1 MIRKCR
7 VGTLIFEILF
17 LSLSAIAVWSFGM
30 VRVHADDDSEK
41 WSDYDDY
48 EVVSHDTVWSGN
60 HVQAYIFKPIVVVD
74 GATLT
79 IEKGTHIEF
88 SQIFVYD
95 GRIVAEGT
103 DAERIVFTKMP
114 SQISEPEQDVGI
126 YDAECFRMRPT
137 GTIEFNYYPNETDDP
152 SVFRY
157 TEFEGIGS
165 NQPMPAYEGHCPGL
179 AMDNGSWIR
188 SVFGE
193 TAYAAKQPNSTS
205 PGIRFIRGKLLIDH
219 SAFHNGLYA
228 DIISSLYFNDEWE
241 AQYQQITV
249 TDSDFSL
256 NLSNTALLSIL
267 QFDGKQD
274 YTGRVY
280 FENNW
285 YGSSDGPTSDKNP
298 GGHGERLDG
307 PCTLAGFSSERHLPE
322 TPQASNVLFLPGI
335 KASNLYEKDHSGNE
349 NRLWP
354 PDFFSDDLD
363 LLALDNDGKSVNDVY
378 TEDVLS
384 SAGGTKY
391 YESFLT
397 DLETEKTNHVI
408 NDYVPFAYDWRTDVH
423 DIAYGDTAR
432 RDESRSLLSET
443 ERLAQSSKTGKVTI
457 VAHSNGGLVAKE
469 LLNRLDETGEAA
481 LVDQVVFVGTPQLG
495 APISILS
502 LLYGYKEDLLW
513 GILASRGNVR
523 TLAEHMPGAY
533 GLLPSQEYFDRTKQP
548 LVSFSSEH
556 TRFKEY
562 RDAYGDT
569 INDWSGLADFLSGA
583 KDGREKPA
591 KDDVA
596 SENILRKNLLS
607 QEEQTKKEL
616 DTWKPP
622 TGVEAIEIAG
632 WGLDTVRGIDYTEEE
647 ATKCYASG
655 SVLIPSCTG
664 AGTYKPVYEPQFTV
678 DGDEVV
684 TAPSALMLPESSDV
698 KKYWVD
704 LYRSINSN
712 NKGKNHGTLFELNSL
727 RTFLSQLIS
736 HSEKDTSLPEYIY
749 TTRPSEYANA
759 KPRIR
764 MSLYSPLDISLTDA
778 DGNHTGPK
786 TVEENGQ
793 TGVIFEEGIPGST
806 YVQLDDR
813 KYVSFPEGTAV
824 SVHLDG
830 YDTGSYTL
838 KFDEVAVTN
847 AGEKTLNHTTF
858 QDLPVTPETTVDLS
872 VPEKGLSNLSTLRAD
887 LNGSEPGGEYEVSPV
902 ADGIATL
909 NVAPETTGA
918 ESSSGTSTPADRTR
932 RRTSS
937 EKSKSGI
944 SDGVGRFLGSIF
956 GPSSETDANGND
968 TGGYPVGVSG
978 AESERQTQWC
988 PFPTQSPLAFLG
1000 SVLRTGLRIILPG
1013 PFFLSDMLSF
1023 LWKLNGTSVAWAGWF
1038 RWLQ

>member
-1 MIRKCR
+1 
-7 VGTLIFEILF
+7 
-17 LSLSAIAVWSFGM
+17 M
-30 VRVHADDDSEK
+30 VRAYADDDNEK
-41 WSDYDDY
+41 WTSYDDY
-48 EVVSHDTVWSGN
+48 EVVSHDTVWSGS
-60 HVQAYIFKPIVVVD
+60 HVQVDILKPIVVVD

-114 SQISEPEQDVGI
+114 SRIFEPEQDVGI
-126 YDAECFRMRPT
+126 YDAECFRIRPI
-137 GTIEFNYYPNETDDP
+137 GTIEFNYYPKETDNP

-165 NQPMPAYEGHCPGL
+165 NQPIPAYEGHCPGL
-179 AMDNGSWIR
+179 VMDTNSWMR
-188 SVFGE
+188 SLFGE
-193 TAYAAKQPNSTS
+193 TAYAAKQPNFTS
-205 PGIRFIRGKLLIDH
+205 PGINFIDGKLLIDH

-228 DIISSLYFNDEWE
+228 DIVSLLYFYDEFG
-241 AQYQQITV
+241 ARYQQITV
-249 TDSDFSL
+249 TNSDFSL
-256 NLSNTALLSIL
+256 NLSNTALLSAF
-267 QFDGKQD
+267 QYDGKQD

-298 GGHGERLDG
+298 GGHGERLVG
-307 PCTLAGFSSERHLPE
+307 PCTLVGFSSERHLPE

-335 KASNLYEKDHSGNE
+335 KASYLYEKDHSGNE
-349 NRLWP
+349 DRLWP

-363 LLALDNDGKSVNDVY
+363 RLTLDNDGKSVNDVY

-408 NDYVPFAYDWRTDVH
+408 NDYVLFAYDWRTDVH
-423 DIAYGDTAR
+423 DIAYGDTAY
-432 RDESRSLLSET
+432 RDDSRSLLSET

-523 TLAEHMPGAY
+523 ALAEHMPGAY

-548 LVSFSSEH
+548 LISFSSEH
-556 TRFKEY
+556 TRFKTF

-569 INDWSGLADFLSGA
+569 IDDWNGLADFLSGA
-583 KDGREKPA
+583 KDGREKPE
-591 KDDVA
+591 KDDVT
-596 SENILRKNLLS
+596 SENVLRKNLLS

-616 DTWKPP
+616 DTWKPL
-622 TGVEAIEIAG
+622 TGVEVIEIAG

-647 ATKCYASG
+647 ATRCYAFG
-655 SVLIPSCTG
+655 SALIPSCTG
-664 AGTYKPVYEPQFTV
+664 VGTYKPVYEPQFTV

-684 TAPSALMLPESSDV
+684 TAPSALMLPESLDV

-704 LYRSINSN
+704 LYRSKKSHADMLEVN
-712 NKGKNHGTLFELNSL
+712 EL
-727 RTFLSQLIS
+727 RTFLSQIIS
-736 HSEKDTSLPEYIY
+736 HKENDSVLPKYIFTS
-749 TTRPSEYANA
+749 RPTSQSTDN
-759 KPRIR
+759 RIR
-764 MSLYSPLDISLTDA
+764 MALYSPLDISLTDA

-786 TVEENGQ
+786 TVKENGQ
-793 TGVIFEEGIPGST
+793 TSVIFEEGIPGST
-806 YVQLDDR
+806 YVQFDDR
-813 KYVSFPEGTAV
+813 KYASFPEGTAV
-824 SVHLDG
+824 AVHLDG
-830 YDTGSYTL
+830 YGTGSYTL

-872 VPEKGLSNLSTLRAD
+872 VPEKGLSDLSTLHAD
-887 LNGSEPGGEYEVSPV
+887 LNGSEPGGEYEVPPV
-902 ADGIATL
+902 SNGIATL
-909 NVAPETTGA
+909 NVAQETTVA
-918 ESSSGTSTPADRTR
+918 ESSSGTNTPTDHSRQQ
-932 RRTSS
+932 TSS

-944 SDGVGRFLGSIF
+944 SDSVGEFFGSIF
-956 GPSSETDANGND
+956 GSPSATDVGGND
-968 TGGYPVGVSG
+968 MDGRFVGISG
-978 AESERQTQWC
+978 VEGERQNQWC
-988 PFPTQSPLAFLG
+988 PFPTQSPLTFLS
-1000 SVLRTGLRIILPG
+1000 SVFRTSLRIMFPG

-1023 LWKLNGTSVAWAGWF
+1023 LWKLNGTSVTWVGWF